1 MISNDI
7 SSPKY
12 RYLTKMKEESKK
24 IITRKTAE
32 GVAIIV
38 QGPDSRV
45 LVSCRV
51 DAKSAFFDY
60 YQFPGGGV
68 HANESPLDAAIREL
82 HEETGELV
90 PPERFVYLGSDERP
104 NENGVGAYVGHC
116 FLIHTA
122 NGERFINQEPDKQTQ
137 WMFWSYEEC
146 NQYASS
152 FIPGLLAYLK

>member
-1 MISNDI
+1 
-7 SSPKY
+7 
-12 RYLTKMKEESKK
+12 MKEESNK

-38 QGPDSRV
+38 QGPDRRV

-51 DAKSAFFDY
+51 DAESAFFDY
-60 YQFPGGGV
+60 YQFPGGSIQ
-68 HANESPLDAAIREL
+68 AKESPLDAAIREL
-82 HEETGELV
+82 QEETGELL
-90 PPERFVYLGSDERP
+90 PADRFEYLGSDERP
-104 NENGVGAYVGHC
+104 NENGSGTYVGHC

-137 WMFWSYEEC
+137 WMFWSYAEC
-146 NQYASS
+146 YQYQSS